1 MAYKF
6 NVFTGTLDI
15 VGSSSSGGGVTGIP
29 PTDIDAIARWADTTG
44 TTIKNSPGT
53 YIQDGGAIQA
63 SGFMGNRSITTLVH
77 IPAEYYM
84 VAAELEL
91 EPSGNIEI
99 EPDAELIIL

>member
-15 VGSSSSGGGVTGIP
+15 VGSSSSGGVTGIP
-29 PTDIDAIARWADTTG
+29 PTTIDAIARWADTTG
-44 TTIKNSPGT
+44 TTIKDSPGT
-53 YIQDGGAIQA
+53 FVQDGGSIQA

-77 IPAEYYM
+77 IPSDYYM
-84 VAAELEL
+84 ESAELEIEL
-91 EPSGNIEI
+91 SGAIEI